1 MMGEAGGVLSSVTIS
16 PGTRV
21 VDHGKRRQAVWI
33 ILAGTFLVAVA
44 QLLIKAGANRLGH
57 TDLMGTLL
65 GIFTIPPLFAGYC
78 LYAIFAAMMIYALR
92 HGELSVLF
100 PLISL
105 GFVWVAILS
114 VLVFH
119 EAMNPLK
126 AVGIAIIVLG
136 VAVLGRGGSH

>member
-1 MMGEAGGVLSSVTIS
+1 MSSATIL
-16 PGTRV
+16 PETPV
-21 VDHGKRRQAVWI
+21 VDHAKRRQAVWI

-44 QLLIKAGANRLGH
+44 QLLIKTGADRLGGH
-57 TDLMGTLL
+57 AGLIGTFI
-65 GIFTIPPLFAGYC
+65 GILTIPPLFAGYC
-78 LYAIFAAMMIYALR
+78 LYAVFAVMMVYALR

-114 VLVFH
+114 VLVLH
-119 EAMNPLK
+119 EPMNLPK
-126 AVGIAIIVLG
+126 AVGIAIIVAG